1 MITHLYHLLSDRYRV
16 LALLTGMLSWNAG
29 MAVDSATGSTDAGVW
44 TQLGVAGL
52 VIVAA
57 LYMLRRS
64 DNREGVKDTR
74 AERIEQQL
82 VEHLERQ
89 INELRAENDE
99 LRSRPAYKRTRST
112 DQ

>member
-1 MITHLYHLLSDRYRV
+1 MITHLYQMLSDRYRV
-16 LALLTGMLSWNAG
+16 LAMLTGMLSWQAG

-52 VIVAA
+52 VILAA

-64 DNREGVKDTR
+64 DTREGVKDTR
-74 AERIEQQL
+74 ADRIEQQL
-82 VEHLERQ
+82 VEHLEQQ
-89 INELRAENDE
+89 IAELRAENDQ
-99 LRSRPAYKRTRST
+99 LRNRPTHRRTRST

>member
-1 MITHLYHLLSDRYRV
+1 
-16 LALLTGMLSWNAG
+16 MLIGWVTWNAG
-29 MAVDSATGSTDAGVW
+29 MAVDTATGSTDAGVW

-52 VIVAA
+52 VIIAA

-64 DNREGVKDTR
+64 DNRETVKDTR
-74 AERIEQQL
+74 ADRIEQQL

-99 LRSRPAYKRTRST
+99 LRNRPAYKRTRST